1 MSSLEDTN
9 RIRLKQVAIHQR
21 TLLICIALLTAY
33 VVLHSYTVSEYSRS
47 DMLLTSQPPAILS
60 LLLLM
65 LNWLPHIVAACS
77 IVLLL
82 WHMYENLL
90 IAILA
95 PVAIVAPLEMF
106 FCTVTINIFIL
117 IFVCFFATKHLRT
130 NGIRAGLFGASLKQ
144 FGE

>member
-1 MSSLEDTN
+1 MSNLEDTN
-9 RIRLKQVAIHQR
+9 RNRLKQVAIHQR

-33 VVLHSYTVSEYSRS
+33 VVLHSYTVSEYSRN
-47 DMLLTSQPPAILS
+47 DTLLTTQPPAILS
-60 LLLLM
+60 LILLA

-82 WHMYENLL
+82 WHMYRNLL

-95 PVAIVAPLEMF
+95 PVAIVVPLEMF

-117 IFVCFFATKHLRT
+117 IFACFLATKHLRA
-130 NGIRAGLFGASLKQ
+130 NGIRTGLFGAGMSQ
-144 FGE
+144 FK